1 MEGKDNKMGT
11 ANSYS
16 ENKPRGNGSAI
27 VIFLAVL
34 AVLLALGGA
43 LLLRQLLSARYEAQV
58 AAIEINELGA
68 ERRLLLEQ
76 LDEME
81 IKYAQLSAEYQEM
94 EALFAAERRRVN
106 QLRAQLRGEGTTT
119 SGSIP
124 NIAEYRQKIQ
134 ELEEQLEA
142 YRLQIET
149 MENEKQVLSSE
160 NAQMRST
167 LVETTARNQQ
177 LESQNKEMEEQL
189 EKATILTI
197 SNLEGTAIREKRRGD
212 EPTTKARRTDKL
224 RVCFNVNQNLVAKPG
239 NRDFFIRIIDPN
251 NTVLSADPANTIE
264 FEGEDVQY
272 SIKRTV
278 NYQNNEQEV
287 CVVWDQDEKFEK
299 GYYNVVV
306 FFEGKEIGYKLFQL
320 D

>member
-1 MEGKDNKMGT
+1 MEEKDNKMG
-11 ANSYS
+11 AAHSYG
-16 ENKPRGNGSAI
+16 ERKPKGNGSAI

-58 AAIEINELGA
+58 AAIEINELSA

-81 IKYAQLSAEYQEM
+81 VKYAQLSAEYQEM
-94 EALFAAERRRVN
+94 EALFAAERRRLN
-106 QLRAQLRGEGTTT
+106 QLRAQLRGESTT
-119 SGSIP
+119 STGSIP
-124 NIAEYRQKIQ
+124 NITEYRQKIQ

-142 YRLQIET
+142 YRLQIEA

-177 LESQNKEMEEQL
+177 LESKTKEMEEQL

-197 SNLEGTAIREKRRGD
+197 SNLEGTAIRERRRGD
-212 EPTTKARRTDKL
+212 EPTTKAKRTDKL
-224 RVCFNVNQNLVAKPG
+224 RVCFNINQNLVAKPG
-239 NRDFFIRIIDPN
+239 NRDFFVRIIDPN
-251 NTVLSADPANTIE
+251 NAVLSADPANTIE
-264 FEGEDVQY
+264 FEGENVQY
-272 SIKRTV
+272 TIKRTI
-278 NYQNNEQEV
+278 NFQNNEQEV

-306 FFEGKEIGYKLFQL
+306 FFEGKEVGYKLFQL

>member
-1 MEGKDNKMGT
+1 MEGKDNKIGS
-11 ANSYS
+11 AKSYG
-16 ENKPRGNGSAI
+16 ENKPKRNDSAV

-43 LLLRQLLSARYEAQV
+43 LLLRQFLSAKYEAQV
-58 AAIEINELGA
+58 AAIEINELSA
-68 ERRLLLEQ
+68 EKRLLLEQ

-81 IKYAQLSAEYQEM
+81 IKYARLSAEYQEM

-106 QLRAQLRGEGTTT
+106 QLRAQLRGEGTTS

-124 NIAEYRQKIQ
+124 NIADYRQKIQ

-142 YRLQIET
+142 YRLQIDA

-177 LESQNKEMEEQL
+177 LESENKEMEQEL
-189 EKATILTI
+189 EKASILTI
-197 SNLEGTAIREKRRGD
+197 ANLEGTAIRERRRGD

-224 RVCFNVNQNLVAKPG
+224 RVCFNINQNLVAKPG
-239 NRDFFIRIIDPN
+239 NRDFFVRIIDPN
-251 NTVLSADPANTIE
+251 NIVLATSPENTIE
-264 FEGEDVQY
+264 FEGEDVQF

-287 CVVWDQDEKFEK
+287 CVVWDQEEKFEK

-306 FFEGKEIGYKLFQL
+306 FFEGKEVGYKLFQL

>member
-1 MEGKDNKMGT
+1 MDGKDNRMGA
-11 ANSYS
+11 ANSYG
-16 ENKPRGNGSAI
+16 ENRRKGNGSAI

-43 LLLRQLLSARYEAQV
+43 LLLRQLLSARYESQV
-58 AAIEINELGA
+58 AAIEINELSA

-81 IKYAQLSAEYQEM
+81 INYAQLSAEYQEM
-94 EALFAAERRRVN
+94 EALFAAERRRLN
-106 QLRAQLRGEGTTT
+106 QLRAQLRGESTTS

-124 NIAEYRQKIQ
+124 NIAEYREKIQ

-142 YRLQIET
+142 YRLQIEA

-177 LESQNKEMEEQL
+177 LESKTKEMEEQL

-197 SNLEGTAIREKRRGD
+197 SNLEGTAIRERRRGD

-224 RVCFNVNQNLVAKPG
+224 RVCFNINQNLVAKPG
-239 NRDFFIRIIDPN
+239 NRDFFVRIIDPN
-251 NTVLSADPANTIE
+251 NVVLSADPANTIE

-272 SIKRTV
+272 TIKRTI

-306 FFEGKEIGYKLFQL
+306 FFEGKEVGYKLFQL

>member
-1 MEGKDNKMGT
+1 MDGKDNRMGA
-11 ANSYS
+11 ANSYG
-16 ENKPRGNGSAI
+16 ENRRKGNGSAI

-43 LLLRQLLSARYEAQV
+43 LLLRQLLSARYESQV
-58 AAIEINELGA
+58 AAIEINELSA

-94 EALFAAERRRVN
+94 EALFAAERRRLN
-106 QLRAQLRGEGTTT
+106 QLRAQLRGESTTS

-124 NIAEYRQKIQ
+124 NIAEYREKIQ

-142 YRLQIET
+142 YRLQIEA

-177 LESQNKEMEEQL
+177 LESKTKEMEEQL

-197 SNLEGTAIREKRRGD
+197 SNLEGTAIRERRRGD

-224 RVCFNVNQNLVAKPG
+224 RVCFNINQNLVAKPG
-239 NRDFFIRIIDPN
+239 NRDFFVRIIDPN
-251 NTVLSADPANTIE
+251 NVVLSADPANTIE

-272 SIKRTV
+272 TIKRTI

-306 FFEGKEIGYKLFQL
+306 FFEGKEVGYKLFQL